1 MSSGRPLLFLDVD
14 GTLLPYLPRDADGV
28 TPPPPEGF
36 ELARAGGVDAW
47 VPTHLREALPSLC
60 QAFET
65 IWCTDWEAAANV
77 QVAPLFGMPGDLP
90 VLFRERSAK
99 AGWWKFAAVTEV
111 AGDRPLVWADDDMRP
126 SAREWARQRDADT
139 LALTP
144 TGTHGLS
151 RDELAEIV
159 AFADRHG
166 VRIDRF

>member
-1 MSSGRPLLFLDVD
+1 MSSRRPLLFLDVD
-14 GTLLPYLPRDADGV
+14 GTLLPYLPRDADGA

-65 IWCTDWEAAANV
+65 IWCTDWEAAANP
-77 QVAPLFGMPGDLP
+77 QVSPLFGMPGDLR
-90 VLFRERSAK
+90 VLFRGQSTTAS
-99 AGWWKFAAVTEV
+99 WWKFAAVTAV

-126 SAREWARQRDADT
+126 SAREWARERDADT
-139 LALTP
+139 LVLTP
-144 TGTHGLS
+144 AGTRGIS
-151 RDELAEIV
+151 PDELVEIV
-159 AFADRHG
+159 AFARRHC